1 MNELMSDGLL
11 AIVAGSDTTSHVMI
25 NAFYFLMKHPEMQ
38 ERLQREIDESFPPG
52 SSPFD
57 PVKQANMPYLN
68 AVLSVIIHAI
78 EIAAYMGFIGTKRCV
93 CSRLCPTVLNAA
105 PSILAR
111 V

>member
-25 NAFYFLMKHPEMQ
+25 NAFYFLMKHSEMQ
-38 ERLQREIDESFPPG
+38 ERLQREIDDVFPPG

-68 AVLSVIIHAI
+68 AVL
-78 EIAAYMGFIGTKRCV
+78 
-93 CSRLCPTVLNAA
+93 
-105 PSILAR
+105 
-111 V
+111 